1 MLQEMTIKNFAI
13 IESLSLTFQE
23 GMTVLTGETGA
34 GKSIIIDALG
44 LLVGGRGSAD
54 FIRHGEERLELQ
66 GLFALAED
74 NLACRNALIENGIDA
89 SDDMVVLERSL
100 FRSGKNSCR
109 INGKLV
115 TTVLLRQIGS
125 KLIDIHSQHEHQE
138 LMNEEFHLS
147 LLDRFASDKIKPAL
161 TKYQTNFK
169 EYQTIEKEWQ
179 NWTKN
184 ERELAQR
191 LDMLRFQQQEIENAN
206 LQAGEED
213 RLLEQKNILANFEKL
228 NENLQGAYAA
238 IQGEPGGLE
247 FVGEAMRQMETAA
260 SIHTDYKAVSE
271 AISSSYYM
279 LEDSMSQI
287 RQSLDHLE
295 FQPEELNQIESRL
308 NDLNQLKRKYG
319 KTIEDIIQYEQEIS
333 SEMEKLTD
341 SESHVGHLETKL
353 ATLKTELTKQ
363 AATLTDI
370 RKKAAVTLEKQI
382 KQELNQLYMEKAI
395 FSVRFEANK
404 MELTELGQDSVVF
417 YMSTNPGEPL
427 KPLAKIAS
435 GGELS
440 RMMLAL
446 KTIFSRHQGITS
458 IIFDEVDTG
467 VSGRVGQAIA
477 EKIYAVSVGSQV
489 LCISHLPQVA
499 AMANHH
505 YYITKKVQN
514 KRTTT
519 SVTVLKGVEKVE
531 EISRMIAGIEVTE
544 LTKLLRKDAKET
556 LEKVKQLGFKQTKLL
571 AYRIVF
577 A

>member
-1 MLQEMTIKNFAI
+1 MTIKNFAI

-191 LDMLRFQQQEIENAN
+191 LDMLRFQQQEIENAD

-287 RQSLDHLE
+287 RQSLDQLE

-519 SVTVLKGVEKVE
+519 SVTVLKGAEKVE

-544 LTKLLRKDAKET
+544 LTKQHAKEMIEQA
-556 LEKVKQLGFKQTKLL
+556 EKVKQT
-571 AYRIVF
+571 Y
-577 A
+577 

>member
-206 LQAGEED
+206 LQAGEEN

-287 RQSLDHLE
+287 RQSLDQLE

-505 YYITKKVQN
+505 YITKKVQN

-544 LTKLLRKDAKET
+544 LTKQHAKEMIEQA
-556 LEKVKQLGFKQTKLL
+556 EKVKQT
-571 AYRIVF
+571 Y
-577 A
+577 

>member
-279 LEDSMSQI
+279 LEESMSQI
-287 RQSLDHLE
+287 RQSLDQLE

-404 MELTELGQDSVVF
+404 MELTELGQDSIVF

-544 LTKLLRKDAKET
+544 LTKQHAKEMIEQA
-556 LEKVKQLGFKQTKLL
+556 EKVKQT
-571 AYRIVF
+571 Y
-577 A
+577 

>member
-1 MLQEMTIKNFAI
+1 MTIKNFAI

-467 VSGRVGQAIA
+467 VSGRVGQVIA

-544 LTKLLRKDAKET
+544 LTKQHAKEMIEQA
-556 LEKVKQLGFKQTKLL
+556 EKVKQT
-571 AYRIVF
+571 Y
-577 A
+577 

>member
-1 MLQEMTIKNFAI
+1 MTIKNFAI
-13 IESLSLTFQE
+13 IESLSLSFQE

-44 LLVGGRGSAD
+44 LLVGGRGSTD

-74 NLACRNALIENGIDA
+74 NFACRNALLEHGIDA
-89 SDDMVVLERSL
+89 TDDMVVLERSL

-147 LLDRFASDKIKPAL
+147 LLDRFAADKIKPAL
-161 TKYQTNFK
+161 TKYQANFK
-169 EYQTIEKEWQ
+169 EYQTISKEWQ

-228 NENLQGAYAA
+228 NENLQGAYTA

-247 FVGEAMRQMETAA
+247 FIGEAMRQMDSAA
-260 SIHTDYKAVSE
+260 GIHTDYKAVSE

-287 RQSLDHLE
+287 RQSLDQLE

-319 KTIEDIIQYEQEIS
+319 KTIEDIIHYEQEIS

-353 ATLKTELTKQ
+353 ASLKTELTNQ
-363 AATLTDI
+363 AGILTEI
-370 RKKAAVTLEKQI
+370 RKKAAITLEKQI
-382 KQELNQLYMEKAI
+382 KQELNQLYMEKAV
-395 FSVRFEANK
+395 FSVRFETNK
-404 MELTELGQDSVVF
+404 MELTETGQDSIVF

-519 SVTVLKGVEKVE
+519 SVAILHGDEKVE

-544 LTKLLRKDAKET
+544 LTKQHAKEMIEQA
-556 LEKVKQLGFKQTKLL
+556 EKVKQT
-571 AYRIVF
+571 Y
-577 A
+577 

>member
-1 MLQEMTIKNFAI
+1 MTIKNFAI

-74 NLACRNALIENGIDA
+74 NLACRNALLENGIDA

-287 RQSLDHLE
+287 RQSLDQLE

-544 LTKLLRKDAKET
+544 LTKQHAKEMIEQA
-556 LEKVKQLGFKQTKLL
+556 EKVKQT
-571 AYRIVF
+571 Y
-577 A
+577 

>member
-191 LDMLRFQQQEIENAN
+191 LDMLRFQQQEIENAD

-271 AISSSYYM
+271 AISSSYYI

-287 RQSLDHLE
+287 RQSLDQLE

-544 LTKLLRKDAKET
+544 LTKQHAKEMIEQA
-556 LEKVKQLGFKQTKLL
+556 EKVKQT
-571 AYRIVF
+571 Y
-577 A
+577 

>member
-1 MLQEMTIKNFAI
+1 MTIKNFAI

-191 LDMLRFQQQEIENAN
+191 LDMLRFQQQEIENAD

-260 SIHTDYKAVSE
+260 SIHTDYKVVSE

-287 RQSLDHLE
+287 RQSLDQLE

-544 LTKLLRKDAKET
+544 LTKQHAKEMIEQA
-556 LEKVKQLGFKQTKLL
+556 EKVKQT
-571 AYRIVF
+571 Y
-577 A
+577 

>member
-44 LLVGGRGSAD
+44 LLVGGRGSTD

-74 NLACRNALIENGIDA
+74 NLACRNALLENGIDA

-147 LLDRFASDKIKPAL
+147 LLDRFAADKIKPAL

-169 EYQTIEKEWQ
+169 EYQTILREWQ

-213 RLLEQKNILANFEKL
+213 RLLEQKNVLANFEKL
-228 NENLQGAYAA
+228 NENLQGAYTA

-247 FVGEAMRQMETAA
+247 FIGEAMRQMEAAA

-287 RQSLDHLE
+287 RQSLDQLE

-319 KTIEDIIQYEQEIS
+319 KTIEDIIQYEEEIS
-333 SEMEKLTD
+333 TEMEKLTD
-341 SESHVGHLETKL
+341 SESHVGHLETKM

-363 AATLTDI
+363 ASTLTDI
-370 RKKAAVTLEKQI
+370 RKKAAATLEKQI

-395 FSVRFEANK
+395 FSVHFESDK
-404 MELTELGQDSVVF
+404 TELTESGQDSVVF

-519 SVTVLKGVEKVE
+519 SVTILKGEQKVE

-544 LTKLLRKDAKET
+544 LTKQHAKEMIQQA
-556 LEKVKQLGFKQTKLL
+556 EKVKQT
-571 AYRIVF
+571 Y
-577 A
+577 

>member
-1 MLQEMTIKNFAI
+1 MTIKNFAI
-13 IESLSLTFQE
+13 IESLSLRFQE

-44 LLVGGRGSAD
+44 LLVGGRGSTD

-74 NLACRNALIENGIDA
+74 NAACRNALLENGIDA
-89 SDDMVVLERSL
+89 TDDMVVLERSL

-147 LLDRFASDKIKPAL
+147 LLDRFAADKIKPVL
-161 TKYQTNFK
+161 TKYQTYFK
-169 EYQTIEKEWQ
+169 EYQIISKEWE

-206 LQAGEED
+206 LQVGEED

-228 NENLQGAYAA
+228 NENMQGAYTA

-247 FVGEAMRQMETAA
+247 FVGEAMRQMDTAA

-287 RQSLDHLE
+287 RQALDQLE
-295 FQPEELNQIESRL
+295 FQPEELNLIESRL

-341 SESHVGHLETKL
+341 SESHVGHLESKL
-353 ATLKTELTKQ
+353 ASMKTELTKQ
-363 AATLTDI
+363 ANTLTDI
-370 RKKAAVTLEKQI
+370 RKKAATILEKQI

-395 FSVRFEANK
+395 FSVRFETDK
-404 MELTELGQDSVVF
+404 MELTENGQDSIVF

-519 SVTVLKGVEKVE
+519 SVTILEGNNKVE

-544 LTKLLRKDAKET
+544 LTKQHAKEMMEQA
-556 LEKVKQLGFKQTKLL
+556 EKVKQT
-571 AYRIVF
+571 Y
-577 A
+577 

>member
-1 MLQEMTIKNFAI
+1 MTIKNFAI

-260 SIHTDYKAVSE
+260 SIHTDYKVVSE

-287 RQSLDHLE
+287 RQSLDQLE

-544 LTKLLRKDAKET
+544 LTKQHAKEMIEQA
-556 LEKVKQLGFKQTKLL
+556 EKVKQT
-571 AYRIVF
+571 Y
-577 A
+577 

>member
-1 MLQEMTIKNFAI
+1 MTIKNFAI

-206 LQAGEED
+206 LQAGEEN

-287 RQSLDHLE
+287 RQSLDQLE

-505 YYITKKVQN
+505 YYVTKKVQN

-544 LTKLLRKDAKET
+544 LTKQHAKEMIEQA
-556 LEKVKQLGFKQTKLL
+556 EKVKQT
-571 AYRIVF
+571 Y
-577 A
+577 

>member
-1 MLQEMTIKNFAI
+1 MTIKNFAI

-191 LDMLRFQQQEIENAN
+191 LDMLRFQQQEIENAD

-271 AISSSYYM
+271 TISSSYYM

-287 RQSLDHLE
+287 RQSLDQLE

-544 LTKLLRKDAKET
+544 LTKQHAKEMIEQA
-556 LEKVKQLGFKQTKLL
+556 EKVKQT
-571 AYRIVF
+571 Y
-577 A
+577 

>member
-161 TKYQTNFK
+161 TKYQTNLK

-191 LDMLRFQQQEIENAN
+191 LDMLRFQQQEIENAD

-287 RQSLDHLE
+287 RQSLDQLE

-544 LTKLLRKDAKET
+544 LTKQHAKEMIEQA
-556 LEKVKQLGFKQTKLL
+556 EKVKQT
-571 AYRIVF
+571 Y
-577 A
+577 

>member
-191 LDMLRFQQQEIENAN
+191 LDMLRFQQQEIENAD

-287 RQSLDHLE
+287 RQSLDQLE

-544 LTKLLRKDAKET
+544 LTKQHAKEMIEQA
-556 LEKVKQLGFKQTKLL
+556 EKVKHT
-571 AYRIVF
+571 Y
-577 A
+577 

>member
-66 GLFALAED
+66 GLFGLAED
-74 NLACRNALIENGIDA
+74 NLACRNALLENGIDA

-147 LLDRFASDKIKPAL
+147 LLDRFASDKIKSAL
-161 TKYQTNFK
+161 TKYQTNFR
-169 EYQTIEKEWQ
+169 EYQAIEKEWQ

-287 RQSLDHLE
+287 RQSLDQLE

-353 ATLKTELTKQ
+353 AVLKAELTKQ
-363 AATLTDI
+363 ANTLTDI
-370 RKKAAVTLEKQI
+370 RKKAAVILEKQI

-395 FSVRFEANK
+395 FSVRFESNK
-404 MELTELGQDSVVF
+404 IDLTESGQDSIVF

-519 SVTVLKGVEKVE
+519 SVAVLKGEDKVE

-544 LTKLLRKDAKET
+544 LTKQHAKEMIEQA
-556 LEKVKQLGFKQTKLL
+556 EKVKQT
-571 AYRIVF
+571 Y
-577 A
+577 

>member
-1 MLQEMTIKNFAI
+1 MTIKNFAI

-191 LDMLRFQQQEIENAN
+191 LDMLRFQQQEIENAD

-287 RQSLDHLE
+287 RQSLDQLE

-544 LTKLLRKDAKET
+544 LTKQHAKEMIEQA
-556 LEKVKQLGFKQTKLL
+556 EKVKQTF
-571 AYRIVF
+571 
-577 A
+577 

>member
-1 MLQEMTIKNFAI
+1 MTIKNFAI

-115 TTVLLRQIGS
+115 TTVLLRKIGS

-191 LDMLRFQQQEIENAN
+191 LDMLRFQQQEIENAD

-287 RQSLDHLE
+287 RQSLDQLE

-544 LTKLLRKDAKET
+544 LTKQHAKEMIEQA
-556 LEKVKQLGFKQTKLL
+556 EKVKQT
-571 AYRIVF
+571 Y
-577 A
+577 

>member
-1 MLQEMTIKNFAI
+1 MTIKNFAI

-184 ERELAQR
+184 EREFAQR

-544 LTKLLRKDAKET
+544 LTKQHAKEMIEQA
-556 LEKVKQLGFKQTKLL
+556 EKVKQT
-571 AYRIVF
+571 Y
-577 A
+577 

>member
-1 MLQEMTIKNFAI
+1 MTIKNFAI

-191 LDMLRFQQQEIENAN
+191 LDMLRFQQQEIENAD

-287 RQSLDHLE
+287 RQSLDQLE

-417 YMSTNPGEPL
+417 YMSTNPGELL

-544 LTKLLRKDAKET
+544 LTKQHAKEMIEQA
-556 LEKVKQLGFKQTKLL
+556 EKVKQT
-571 AYRIVF
+571 Y
-577 A
+577 

>member
-191 LDMLRFQQQEIENAN
+191 LDMLRFQQQEIENAD

-287 RQSLDHLE
+287 RQSLDQLE

-417 YMSTNPGEPL
+417 YMSTNPGELL

-544 LTKLLRKDAKET
+544 LTKQHAKEMIEQA
-556 LEKVKQLGFKQTKLL
+556 EKVKQT
-571 AYRIVF
+571 Y
-577 A
+577 

>member
-1 MLQEMTIKNFAI
+1 MTIKNFAI

-161 TKYQTNFK
+161 TKYQKNFK

-247 FVGEAMRQMETAA
+247 FVGEAMRQMEAAA

-287 RQSLDHLE
+287 RQSLDQLE

-353 ATLKTELTKQ
+353 ATLKAELTKQ
-363 AATLTDI
+363 ANTLTEI

-382 KQELNQLYMEKAI
+382 KQELNHLYMEKAI

-404 MELTELGQDSVVF
+404 MELTDSGQDSVVF

-519 SVTVLKGVEKVE
+519 SVTVLKGEEKVE

-544 LTKLLRKDAKET
+544 LTKQHAKEMIEQA
-556 LEKVKQLGFKQTKLL
+556 EKVKQT
-571 AYRIVF
+571 Y
-577 A
+577 

>member
-66 GLFALAED
+66 GLFTLAED

-287 RQSLDHLE
+287 RQSLDQLE

-544 LTKLLRKDAKET
+544 LTKQHAKEMIEQA
-556 LEKVKQLGFKQTKLL
+556 EKVKQT
-571 AYRIVF
+571 Y
-577 A
+577 

>member
-287 RQSLDHLE
+287 RQSLDQLE

-333 SEMEKLTD
+333 IEMEKLTD

-544 LTKLLRKDAKET
+544 LTKQHAKEMIEQA
-556 LEKVKQLGFKQTKLL
+556 EKVKQT
-571 AYRIVF
+571 Y
-577 A
+577 

>member
-191 LDMLRFQQQEIENAN
+191 LDMLRFQQQEIENAD

-287 RQSLDHLE
+287 RQSLDQLE

-341 SESHVGHLETKL
+341 RESHVGHLETKL

-544 LTKLLRKDAKET
+544 LTKQHAKEMIEQA
-556 LEKVKQLGFKQTKLL
+556 EKVKQT
-571 AYRIVF
+571 Y
-577 A
+577 

>member
-13 IESLSLTFQE
+13 IESLSLSFQE

-44 LLVGGRGSAD
+44 LLVGGRGSTD

-74 NLACRNALIENGIDA
+74 NFACRNALLEHGIDA
-89 SDDMVVLERSL
+89 TDDMVVLERSL

-147 LLDRFASDKIKPAL
+147 LLDRFAADKIKPAL
-161 TKYQTNFK
+161 TKYQANFK
-169 EYQTIEKEWQ
+169 EYQTISKEWQ

-228 NENLQGAYAA
+228 NENLQGAYTA

-247 FVGEAMRQMETAA
+247 FIGEAMRQMDSAA
-260 SIHTDYKAVSE
+260 GIHTDYKAVSE

-287 RQSLDHLE
+287 RQSLDQLE

-319 KTIEDIIQYEQEIS
+319 KTIEDIIHYEQEIS

-353 ATLKTELTKQ
+353 ASLKTELTNQ
-363 AATLTDI
+363 AGILTEI
-370 RKKAAVTLEKQI
+370 RKKAAITLEKQI
-382 KQELNQLYMEKAI
+382 KQELNQLYMEKAV
-395 FSVRFEANK
+395 FSVRFETNK
-404 MELTELGQDSVVF
+404 MELTETGQDSIVF

-519 SVTVLKGVEKVE
+519 SVAILHGDEKVE

-544 LTKLLRKDAKET
+544 LTKQHAKEMIEQA
-556 LEKVKQLGFKQTKLL
+556 EKVKQT
-571 AYRIVF
+571 Y
-577 A
+577 

>member
-100 FRSGKNSCR
+100 FHSGKNSCR

-287 RQSLDHLE
+287 RQSLDQLE

-544 LTKLLRKDAKET
+544 LTKQHAKEMIEQA
-556 LEKVKQLGFKQTKLL
+556 EKVKQT
-571 AYRIVF
+571 Y
-577 A
+577 

>member
-1 MLQEMTIKNFAI
+1 MTIKNFAI

-66 GLFALAED
+66 GLFGLAED
-74 NLACRNALIENGIDA
+74 NLVCRNALLENGIDA

-169 EYQTIEKEWQ
+169 EYQAIEKEWQ

-287 RQSLDHLE
+287 RQSLDQLE

-353 ATLKTELTKQ
+353 AALKAELTKQ
-363 AATLTDI
+363 ANTLTDI
-370 RKKAAVTLEKQI
+370 RKKAAVILEKQI

-395 FSVRFEANK
+395 FSVRFEPNK
-404 MELTELGQDSVVF
+404 IDLTESGQDSIVF

-519 SVTVLKGVEKVE
+519 SVAVLKGEDKVE

-544 LTKLLRKDAKET
+544 LTKQHAKEMIEQA
-556 LEKVKQLGFKQTKLL
+556 EKVKQT
-571 AYRIVF
+571 Y
-577 A
+577 

>member
-279 LEDSMSQI
+279 LEDTMSQI

-544 LTKLLRKDAKET
+544 LTKQHAKEMIEQA
-556 LEKVKQLGFKQTKLL
+556 EKVKQT
-571 AYRIVF
+571 Y
-577 A
+577 

>member
-287 RQSLDHLE
+287 RQSLDQLE

-519 SVTVLKGVEKVE
+519 SVTVLKGVKKVE

-544 LTKLLRKDAKET
+544 LTKQHAKEMIEQA
-556 LEKVKQLGFKQTKLL
+556 EKVKQT
-571 AYRIVF
+571 Y
-577 A
+577 

>member
-74 NLACRNALIENGIDA
+74 NLACRNALLENGIDA

-287 RQSLDHLE
+287 RQSLDQLE

-544 LTKLLRKDAKET
+544 LTKQHAKEMIEQA
-556 LEKVKQLGFKQTKLL
+556 EKVKQT
-571 AYRIVF
+571 Y
-577 A
+577 

>member
-206 LQAGEED
+206 LQAGEEN

-287 RQSLDHLE
+287 RQSLDQLE

-505 YYITKKVQN
+505 YYVTKKVQN

-544 LTKLLRKDAKET
+544 LTKQHAKEMIEQA
-556 LEKVKQLGFKQTKLL
+556 EKVKQT
-571 AYRIVF
+571 Y
-577 A
+577 

>member
-1 MLQEMTIKNFAI
+1 
-13 IESLSLTFQE
+13 
-23 GMTVLTGETGA
+23 
-34 GKSIIIDALG
+34 
-44 LLVGGRGSAD
+44 
-54 FIRHGEERLELQ
+54 
-66 GLFALAED
+66 
-74 NLACRNALIENGIDA
+74 
-89 SDDMVVLERSL
+89 MVVLERSL

-147 LLDRFASDKIKPAL
+147 LLDRFASDKIKLAL

-287 RQSLDHLE
+287 RQSLDQLE

-544 LTKLLRKDAKET
+544 LTKQHAKEMIEQA
-556 LEKVKQLGFKQTKLL
+556 EKVKQT
-571 AYRIVF
+571 Y
-577 A
+577 

>member
-247 FVGEAMRQMETAA
+247 FVGEAMRQMEAAA

-287 RQSLDHLE
+287 RQSLDQLE

-341 SESHVGHLETKL
+341 SESHVWHLETKL
-353 ATLKTELTKQ
+353 ATLKAELTKQ
-363 AATLTDI
+363 ANTLTEI

-382 KQELNQLYMEKAI
+382 KQELNHLYMEKAI

-404 MELTELGQDSVVF
+404 MELTDSGQDSVVF

-519 SVTVLKGVEKVE
+519 SVTVLKGEEKVE

-544 LTKLLRKDAKET
+544 LTKQHAKEMIEQA
-556 LEKVKQLGFKQTKLL
+556 EKVKQT
-571 AYRIVF
+571 Y
-577 A
+577 

>member
-191 LDMLRFQQQEIENAN
+191 LDMLRFQQQEIENAD

-287 RQSLDHLE
+287 RQSLDQLE

-440 RMMLAL
+440 RIMLAL

-544 LTKLLRKDAKET
+544 LTKQHAKEMIEQA
-556 LEKVKQLGFKQTKLL
+556 EKVKQT
-571 AYRIVF
+571 Y
-577 A
+577 

>member
-247 FVGEAMRQMETAA
+247 FVGEAMRQMEIAA

-287 RQSLDHLE
+287 RQSLDQLE

-544 LTKLLRKDAKET
+544 LTKQHAKEMIEQA
-556 LEKVKQLGFKQTKLL
+556 EKVKQT
-571 AYRIVF
+571 Y
-577 A
+577 

>member
-147 LLDRFASDKIKPAL
+147 LLDRFASDKIKLAL

-287 RQSLDHLE
+287 RQSLDQLE

-544 LTKLLRKDAKET
+544 LTKQHAKEMI
-556 LEKVKQLGFKQTKLL
+556 EQ
-571 AYRIVF
+571 
-577 A
+577 

>member
-191 LDMLRFQQQEIENAN
+191 LDMLRFQQQEIENAD

-287 RQSLDHLE
+287 RQSLDQLE

-544 LTKLLRKDAKET
+544 LTKKHAKEMIEQA
-556 LEKVKQLGFKQTKLL
+556 EKVKQT
-571 AYRIVF
+571 Y
-577 A
+577 

>member
-13 IESLSLTFQE
+13 IESLSLSFRE

-44 LLVGGRGSAD
+44 LLVGGRGSTD

-74 NLACRNALIENGIDA
+74 NLACRDALLEHGIDA
-89 SDDMVVLERSL
+89 TDDMVVLERSL

-147 LLDRFASDKIKPAL
+147 LLDRFAADKIKPAL
-161 TKYQTNFK
+161 TKYQAKFK
-169 EYQTIEKEWQ
+169 EYQSISKEWQ

-191 LDMLRFQQQEIENAN
+191 LDMLHFQQKEIENAN

-228 NENLQGAYAA
+228 NENLQGAYTA

-247 FVGEAMRQMETAA
+247 FIGEAMRQMDSAA

-287 RQSLDHLE
+287 RQSLDQLE

-319 KTIEDIIQYEQEIS
+319 KTIEDIIHYEQEIS

-353 ATLKTELTKQ
+353 ANLKAELTKQ
-363 AATLTDI
+363 AAILTDI
-370 RKKAAVTLEKQI
+370 RKKAATTLEKQI

-395 FSVRFEANK
+395 FSVRFETEK
-404 MELTELGQDSVVF
+404 MELTETGQDSIVF

-519 SVTVLKGVEKVE
+519 SVTILTGDEKVE

-544 LTKLLRKDAKET
+544 LTKQHAKEMIEQA
-556 LEKVKQLGFKQTKLL
+556 EKVKET
-571 AYRIVF
+571 Y
-577 A
+577 

>member
-191 LDMLRFQQQEIENAN
+191 LDMLRFQQQEIENAD

-287 RQSLDHLE
+287 RQSLDQLE

-519 SVTVLKGVEKVE
+519 SVTVLKGVENVE

-544 LTKLLRKDAKET
+544 LTKQHAKEMIEQA
-556 LEKVKQLGFKQTKLL
+556 EKVKQT
-571 AYRIVF
+571 Y
-577 A
+577 